1 MSDETREEGT
11 VESSTE
17 ETATA
22 NKGGN
27 RKPEGKG
34 VNQLHFAVFYTV
46 LTVALIAVC
55 FKYFDPSDGPAY
67 GASLRISAVSMQ
79 SIVLWF
85 ISALGFTA
93 ALNGLK
99 CDLYK
104 EIIEQNNTAVALLV
118 GFAWL
123 SLAIV
128 IHG

>member
-1 MSDETREEGT
+1 MSENETSGQGT
-11 VESSTE
+11 ETE
-17 ETATA
+17 DTATT
-22 NKGGN
+22 NTSGNGKPKGQ
-27 RKPEGKG
+27 G

-46 LTVALIAVC
+46 LTIALIAIC
-55 FKYFDPSDGPAY
+55 FKYFDPSNGPAY

-104 EIIEQNNTAVALLV
+104 EINEENNVAVALLV

-123 SLAIV
+123 ALAIV